1 MTLIILSKLVA
12 CFSTTTR
19 WNQDHLHSKILEDKI
34 GQVKSD
40 PILGTMPTEAASILG
55 NEDTLSSNILEEKIR
70 QVMFDETM
78 PSELI
83 YLSMHVCT

>member
-1 MTLIILSKLVA
+1 MTLILSKLVA

-40 PILGTMPTEAASILG
+40 PKLGTTSSEAAATPG
-55 NEDTLSSNILEEKIR
+55 NVHI
-70 QVMFDETM
+70 
-78 PSELI
+78 
-83 YLSMHVCT
+83 

>member
-19 WNQDHLHSKILEDKI
+19 WNQDLLHSKILEDKI

-40 PILGTMPTEAASILG
+40 PKLGTTSSEAATTPG
-55 NEDTLSSNILEEKIR
+55 NVHI
-70 QVMFDETM
+70 
-78 PSELI
+78 
-83 YLSMHVCT
+83 